1 VANYKYQYNEEPAPP
16 PPEEVKEYKHYT
28 VYPNNVLIMG
38 IFSLIF
44 SLIWCGPFWGVL
56 SLFLTTVWLGIILAL
71 YALQKERIYRR
82 EHDGETC
89 KKVRIGKIL
98 AIVSLVMAGIIILSS
113 VGVQMYVIYLGI
125 TQSSEEVSQLFT
137 YIYPFI

>member
-1 VANYKYQYNEEPAPP
+1 MANYKYSYNEEPAPP

-38 IFSLIF
+38 IFSFIF
-44 SLIWCGPFWGVL
+44 SLGWIG
-56 SLFLTTVWLGIILAL
+56 LFLAL

-82 EHDGETC
+82 EHEGETC
-89 KKVRIGKIL
+89 TKVKIGKIFAISSIVILGVAVTASL
-98 AIVSLVMAGIIILSS
+98 AYYIIIPI
-113 VGVQMYVIYLGI
+113 VFAP
-125 TQSSEEVSQLFT
+125 EEVSQLFT